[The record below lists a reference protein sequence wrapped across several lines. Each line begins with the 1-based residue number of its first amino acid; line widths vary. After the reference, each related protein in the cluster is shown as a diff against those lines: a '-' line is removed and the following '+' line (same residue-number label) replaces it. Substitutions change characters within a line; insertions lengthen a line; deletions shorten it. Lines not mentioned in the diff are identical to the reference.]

1 MRVFFH
7 FFSHFIS
14 FHFTTNKHHNMNH
27 TKHSETDALH
37 SLFDID
43 LDSDDDEDS
52 GERLEAGQRGF
63 LVGLIE
69 KLKTVS
75 PSVASDIARRYI
87 PLTDPEARL
96 IQRVAKGYLGRQ
108 RAETLKV
115 EQLLDEQQKLLTKS
129 ERWHE
134 REKEENTL
142 DRSVEAFFTDRM
154 YDEAL
159 KVKRQAARQTIARWL
174 RWCVGVRR
182 KKKSAEENH
191 N

>member
-7 FFSHFIS
+7 FLFVFLIF
-14 FHFTTNKHHNMNH
+14 FHNKQTAYMNH
-27 TKHSETDALH
+27 TKHSETDALY

-43 LDSDDDEDS
+43 LGSDDDEDS

-75 PSVASDIARRYI
+75 PSVASDISRRYI

-134 REKEENTL
+134 REREENTL

-159 KVKRQAARQTIARWL
+159 KVKRQSARQTIARWL

-182 KKKSAEENH
+182 KKKSAEEDH
-191 N
+191 Q